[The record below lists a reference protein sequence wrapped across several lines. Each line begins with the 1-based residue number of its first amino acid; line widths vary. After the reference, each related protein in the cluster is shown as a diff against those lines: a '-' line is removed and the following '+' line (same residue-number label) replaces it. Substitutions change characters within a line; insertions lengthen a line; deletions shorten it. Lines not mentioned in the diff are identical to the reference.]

1 MKKLIIECNG
11 NIVKVNLTVNNT
23 SIIDSHKIKSVNDMM
38 DILDKIRK
46 SSKEF
51 YAIHHRGII
60 GMINEWR
67 AHNLLYNL
75 HIKRDRTGTVDL
87 NKDQSI
93 WAKIAYAILSFLYF

>member
-23 SIIDSHKIKSVNDMM
+23 SIIDSYKIKSVNDMM
-38 DILDKIRK
+38 DIL
-46 SSKEF
+46 EF